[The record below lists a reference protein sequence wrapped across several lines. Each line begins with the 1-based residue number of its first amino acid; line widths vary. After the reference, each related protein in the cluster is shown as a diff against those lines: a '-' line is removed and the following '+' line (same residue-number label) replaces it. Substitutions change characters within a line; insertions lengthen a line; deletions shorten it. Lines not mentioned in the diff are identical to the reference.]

1 MEFLKDRRIVLAIG
15 GAVALLLGILIA
27 ATIMRG
33 DKGPTKPPPAATGGL
48 VVETGRDDD
57 TKLDPTRPIRCFVS
71 GVFVG
76 ELTLTDCAK
85 RNGVATD
92 ALDVGVDETGAL
104 AAANQAGTVLAPL
117 PPVQTAPQPPPP
129 TEAGSS
135 QPAPTQV
142 SGDACWRYAGG
153 GWTKIGA
160 MDLNSCVQTLY
171 AGQCEQRGGASYG
184 RWGEQTLRL
193 VRDKVE
199 ISSDN
204 RRFRTLVEQ
213 GPGCSIPPVGQ

>member
-15 GAVALLLGILIA
+15 GAIALLLGILIA

-33 DKGPTKPPPAATGGL
+33 DKGTDKPPPAATGGL

-57 TKLDPTRPIRCFVS
+57 TKLDPARPIRCFVS

-76 ELTLTDCAK
+76 EITLTDCAR

-104 AAANQAGTVLAPL
+104 AAANVAGTVLAPL
-117 PPVQTAPQPPPP
+117 PPPQSTPQP
-129 TEAGSS
+129 TASADAGAVQAPSA
-135 QPAPTQV
+135 PA
-142 SGDACWRYAGG
+142 SGESCWRYAGG
-153 GWTKIGA
+153 GWSKVGA

-171 AGQCEQRGGASYG
+171 AGQCEQRGGAAYG

-193 VRDKVE
+193 VRDRVE

-213 GPGCSIPPVGQ
+213 GPNCSVLPVG

>member
-15 GAVALLLGILIA
+15 GGVALLLGILIA

-33 DKGPTKPPPAATGGL
+33 DKGPNTPPPAATGGL

-57 TKLDPTRPIRCFVS
+57 TKLDPARPIRCFVN

-76 ELTLTDCAK
+76 EITLTECAK

-117 PPVQTAPQPPPP
+117 PPVQATPQAPVSVDPS
-129 TEAGSS
+129 TS
-135 QPAPTQV
+135 QPAPTPV
-142 SGDACWRYAGG
+142 SGDDCWRYAGG
-153 GWTKIGA
+153 GWSKIGA
-160 MDLNSCVQTLY
+160 MDLNACVQTLY
-171 AGQCEQRGGASYG
+171 AGKCEARGAASYG

-204 RRFRTLVEQ
+204 RRFRTLAEQ
-213 GPGCSIPPVGQ
+213 GPNCSIPPVG

>member
-15 GAVALLLGILIA
+15 GGVALLLGILIA
-27 ATIMRG
+27 VTLMRG
-33 DKGPTKPPPAATGGL
+33 DRGPRKPPPAATGGL

-57 TKLDPTRPIRCFVS
+57 TRLDPARPIRCFV
-71 GVFVG
+71 GGLFVG
-76 ELTLTDCAK
+76 ELTLTECAQ

-104 AAANQAGTVLAPL
+104 AATDVAGTILSPL
-117 PPVQTAPQPPPP
+117 PPQAAPQ
-129 TEAGSS
+129 
-135 QPAPTQV
+135 QPATIETPAQPATAQSA
-142 SGDACWRYAGG
+142 SGGCWRYAGG
-153 GWTKIGA
+153 SWSKVGV

-184 RWGEQTLRL
+184 RWADQTLRL
-193 VRDKVE
+193 VRERVE
-199 ISSDN
+199 ISADN

-213 GPGCSIPPVGQ
+213 GPNCSIPPVG

>member
-1 MEFLKDRRIVLAIG
+1 MEYLKDRRIVLAIG
-15 GAVALLLGILIA
+15 GGVALLLGILIA

-33 DKGPTKPPPAATGGL
+33 DKGPSKPPPAATGGL

-57 TKLDPTRPIRCFVS
+57 TKLDPARPIRCFVS
-71 GVFVG
+71 GAFVG
-76 ELTLTDCAK
+76 EITLTECAR

-104 AAANQAGTVLAPL
+104 AAANEAGTVLAPL
-117 PPVQTAPQPPPP
+117 PPTQTPPREPAAADPAATQPPPDQS
-129 TEAGSS
+129 AGE
-135 QPAPTQV
+135 
-142 SGDACWRYAGG
+142 ACWRYAGG
-153 GWTKIGA
+153 GWSKIGA

-171 AGQCEQRGGASYG
+171 AGQCEGRGGASYG
-184 RWGEQTLRL
+184 RWGDQTLRL
-193 VRDKVE
+193 VRDRVE

-213 GPGCSIPPVGQ
+213 GANCTVPPVG

>member
-15 GAVALLLGILIA
+15 GGVALLLGILIA
-27 ATIMRG
+27 VTIMHG
-33 DKGPTKPPPAATGGL
+33 DKGPNKPPPAATGGL

-57 TKLDPTRPIRCFVS
+57 TKLDPTRPIRCFV
-71 GVFVG
+71 GGLFVG
-76 ELTLTDCAK
+76 ELTLTECAK

-104 AAANQAGTVLAPL
+104 AATDVAGTILAPL
-117 PPVQTAPQPPPP
+117 PPPAAQQQPAAAEPS
-129 TEAGSS
+129 AS
-135 QPAPTQV
+135 QPAPVQTAGN
-142 SGDACWRYAGG
+142 SCWKYAGATWSQVG
-153 GWTKIGA
+153 S

-171 AGQCEQRGGASYG
+171 AGRCEERGGASYG
-184 RWGEQTLRL
+184 RWGDQTLRL
-193 VRDKVE
+193 VRDRVE

-213 GPGCSIPPVGQ
+213 GANCSIPPVG

>member
-33 DKGPTKPPPAATGGL
+33 DKGPDKPPPAATGGL

-76 ELTLTDCAK
+76 ELTLTDCAR

-117 PPVQTAPQPPPP
+117 PPPQATVQQPSS
-129 TEAGSS
+129 TESASS
-135 QPAPTQV
+135 QPAPTPA
-142 SGDACWRYAGG
+142 SGDACWRYAAG
-153 GWTKIGA
+153 GWSKIGA

-184 RWGEQTLRL
+184 RWGDQTLRL

-204 RRFRTLVEQ
+204 RRFRTLVDQ
-213 GPGCSIPPVGQ
+213 GANCSIPPVG

>member
-15 GAVALLLGILIA
+15 AAVALLLGILIA
-27 ATIMRG
+27 VTIMQG

-57 TKLDPTRPIRCFVS
+57 TKLDPARPIRCFVG

-76 ELTLTDCAK
+76 ELTLTECAK

-104 AAANQAGTVLAPL
+104 AATDVAGTILAPL
-117 PPVQTAPQPPPP
+117 PPAATAQPPAPTAPTATPQPAPVQTA
-129 TEAGSS
+129 
-135 QPAPTQV
+135 
-142 SGDACWRYAGG
+142 SGNACWKYAGATWSQVG
-153 GWTKIGA
+153 S

-171 AGQCEQRGGASYG
+171 AGQCEGRGGAAYG
-184 RWGEQTLRL
+184 RWGDQTLRL

-213 GPGCSIPPVGQ
+213 GANCSIPPVG